1 MKRLATLEA
10 GTAPASDLTGLF
22 RAHGLL
28 IAALPEDV
36 PAPVDDDDQVWIETL
51 ATTGPVGLPHAD
63 MADILG
69 ITREAWLAP
78 GERPDDDDDDDMIDW
93 EH

>member
-1 MKRLATLEA
+1 M
-10 GTAPASDLTGLF
+10 PASDLFT
-22 RAHGLL
+22 RHGVM

-36 PAPVDDDDQVWIETL
+36 PDRVDDDDQVWIETL
-51 ATTGPVGLPHAD
+51 ATSGPVGIPHAV

-78 GERPDDDDDDDMIDW
+78 GEMPEHDDDDDMIDW